1 MAPFSDQ
8 DIDQLATEIKAAYQR
23 RPPAHV
29 EGAARDPKATFC
41 EIWPSVHTGLVA
53 LEAVVG
59 SIPGFGAIVKA
70 AISIVDAAEQAAVKA
85 LCPST

>member
-1 MAPFSDQ
+1 MAPFSNQ
-8 DIDQLATEIKAAYQR
+8 DIDQLATQIKAAYQR

-70 AISIVDAAEQAAVKA
+70 AISIVDAAGQAAVKA